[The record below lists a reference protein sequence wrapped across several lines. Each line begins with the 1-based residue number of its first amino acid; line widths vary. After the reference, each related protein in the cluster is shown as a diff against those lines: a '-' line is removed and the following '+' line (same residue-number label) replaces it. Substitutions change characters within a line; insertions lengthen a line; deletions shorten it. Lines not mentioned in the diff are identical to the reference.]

1 MRREVWE
8 DVRDDVGDG
17 GVDLVARDVAA
28 EVAED
33 AGVVLEVRDELVDVV
48 VDGEVLVGGV
58 AHVAAEV
65 SGVLLLWGGGY
76 CCGCGCGW
84 WSWRA
89 ERLGSSSR
97 VGVGVAAAGHDLLIL
112 ESCRN
117 AIL

>member
-33 AGVVLEVRDELVDVV
+33 AGVGLEVRDELDFVV

-65 SGVLLLWGGGY
+65 SGVLLLWGGG
-76 CCGCGCGW
+76 
-84 WSWRA
+84 
-89 ERLGSSSR
+89 
-97 VGVGVAAAGHDLLIL
+97 
-112 ESCRN
+112 
-117 AIL
+117 